1 MAAQPVA
8 GLKILIVED
17 EAIVSFLLEDM
28 LIELGCAEI
37 WLAGGVAQALALLRD
52 KAPDLALLDVSLA
65 GEFAYPVAE
74 RLVQLQIPFVF
85 ATGYGRKGI
94 ASEWQ
99 SRPVIQKPFDQET
112 LVLALAEAIGG

>member
-8 GLKILIVED
+8 GLKILVVED

-37 WLAGGVAQALALLRD
+37 WLAGSVAQALALLRD

-65 GEFAYPVAE
+65 GELAYPVAE

-99 SRPVIQKPFDQET
+99 SRLVIQKPFDQET